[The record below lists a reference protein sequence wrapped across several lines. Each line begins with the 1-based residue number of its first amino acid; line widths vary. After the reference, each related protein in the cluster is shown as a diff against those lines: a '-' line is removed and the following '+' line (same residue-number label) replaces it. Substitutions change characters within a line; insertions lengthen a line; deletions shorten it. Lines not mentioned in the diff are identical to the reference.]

1 MAWYNY
7 YRPQNFDQVIGQKVV
22 KDVLQNILQKAK
34 VQQEEASQKDRI
46 KQAYLFNGPKGVGK
60 TTIARIFATQLNI
73 ENYPEASIDLVEMNA
88 ADSTGIESIRDLI
101 ESAKTPPLVGKFK
114 IYIIDEVHMLSKP
127 AMSALLKILEEP
139 PRYLIFLLATTNPE
153 KLIPTVL
160 SRLTRLNLSNHS
172 QEDLTENLSKI
183 ASQEG
188 MQIDHEVFKMI
199 AKRADG
205 SQRDAINL
213 LETLH
218 SFGLGSY
225 SLEISS
231 SLLGILPDS
240 TFAQFADQFSSNQNI
255 DSSVLDQTRNIGLDG
270 ESFLAQLLNYLLDQ
284 RFAGNTNFDRLIQ
297 TVAKVLDLQLP
308 ATTIIQ
314 AVALLQAFSPEISQ
328 VQSKS
333 VSPNSPTKSTIQD
346 LKIPEIAEQTAS
358 RANLNDNTNPDSNS
372 YKNYDFNPT
381 SNPSTKDDLSNIVEP
396 EKTSQNNVKSDK
408 IEILESN
415 PNQAENEIKADVSVD
430 YLQNY
435 IYQIS
440 RHKDVPPM
448 LKMLIDDVRVDGI
461 ANSTVVISASSP
473 FFLSQLSSAQNTSW
487 LLKQIQK
494 VAPEVTVI
502 KIETRNNLTP
512 SPASSLLAAESKS
525 FTSLDFKQQN
535 NQPILNSVSAPASQ
549 FAEKIDSSLELNIK
563 NNVENKLAD
572 DAGKSE
578 YFYEVYKQLP
588 VEMEDGKLPVFKGEI
603 SKPEKSKTWDD
614 HASEMFDFE
623 D

>member
-333 VSPNSPTKSTIQD
+333 VSPNSPTKSTIPD

-473 FFLSQLSSAQNTSW
+473 FFLSQLSSAQNTTW

>member
-473 FFLSQLSSAQNTSW
+473 FFLSQLSSAQNTTW

-535 NQPILNSVSAPASQ
+535 NQPILNSVSAPSSQ